1 MQSLSN
7 SSMEGGVGD
16 MEGLQIWNDQ
26 VLLRV
31 ARDARLAF
39 RLIREETFHGDFEFQ
54 EGIVEADG
62 MAPVSGLLYYAMPC
76 VFESVVVQLEGVATP
91 AVFQT
96 VGEWPMDID
105 DDQLET
111 YPHLHFLEERKT
123 GMPWRLERWYT
134 LAGPYLVFDSQ
145 QYFERPRPV
154 QHGKNWERLMVQ
166 LRQVVD
172 LPRWTANMDKPVV
185 NLISGSRSYIM

>member
-1 MQSLSN
+1 
-7 SSMEGGVGD
+7 ME
-16 MEGLQIWNDQ
+16 ELQIWNDQ

-39 RLIREETFHGDFEFQ
+39 RLVEEEEFHGDFQFQ
-54 EGIVEADG
+54 AGTIEAEGT
-62 MAPVSGLLYYAMPC
+62 APVEGLFYYAMPC
-76 VFESVVVQLEGVATP
+76 VFESVVVQLEGIATP
-91 AVFQT
+91 SVYQVA
-96 VGEWPMDID
+96 GEWPTEID

-145 QYFERPRPV
+145 QYFERPRPA
-154 QHGKNWERLMVQ
+154 QRGKNWERLLVQ
-166 LRQVVD
+166 IRQVAD
-172 LPRWTANMDKPVV
+172 LPAWASHMDKPFV
-185 NLISGSRSYIM
+185 NLISGGRLYII